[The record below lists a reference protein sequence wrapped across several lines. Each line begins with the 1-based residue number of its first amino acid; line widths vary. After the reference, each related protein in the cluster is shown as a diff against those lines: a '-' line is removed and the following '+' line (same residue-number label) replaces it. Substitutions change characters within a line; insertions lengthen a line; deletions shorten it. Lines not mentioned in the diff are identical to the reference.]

1 MDDWPSEARVESELF
16 DVLPGTWTISYSY
29 LDYNDMPQEIKD
41 VEVKIEAGVDDKTCK
56 EYRAR
61 NMLVLSVPGGR
72 AALLFSGRFDER
84 IFLVQR
90 GT

>member
-41 VEVKIEAGVDDKTCK
+41 VEVKIEAGVDDK
-56 EYRAR
+56 
-61 NMLVLSVPGGR
+61 LVRSTVLG
-72 AALLFSGRFDER
+72 
-84 IFLVQR
+84 ICWC
-90 GT
+90 